1 MPCTPAP
8 PRKHDPVIRH
18 LHYPCCRTDVF
29 DDCAVPR
36 LFVDIVKLPLKPP
49 PLCVAWL
56 DEADAVLKAIPFIC
70 GEKAPRR
77 FGCEHHAYILV
88 AFYLVVGQM
97 FLMIVPCLV
106 YLLTLLSFH

>member
-56 DEADAVLKAIPFIC
+56 DEADEVRKAIP
-70 GEKAPRR
+70 
-77 FGCEHHAYILV
+77 
-88 AFYLVVGQM
+88 
-97 FLMIVPCLV
+97 
-106 YLLTLLSFH
+106 